1 MRKPWITRRLLLWLA
16 TLCLGPGAANAQ
28 RLPVTDAVASP
39 VADSVAI
46 PARPSRAAQYLG
58 ALAGSAG
65 GLLLVATSDSEVG
78 GHTALALWL
87 SSSSLSSLGA
97 WVLSPAGARPEP
109 VELMVGATVGAGL
122 GMLAGY
128 VAFAG
133 TGVLE
138 GDSGWAPVVLSY
150 TLTQALFTVLIGG
163 D

>member
-1 MRKPWITRRLLLWLA
+1 MRKPRIAPKLLLCWA
-16 TLCLGPGAANAQ
+16 MLCLGPSAANAQ
-28 RLPVTDAVASP
+28 RRPVADTVAGP

-78 GHTALALWL
+78 GNTALALWL

-97 WVLSPAGARPEP
+97 WALSPAGARPEP

-128 VAFAG
+128 VAFAA

-138 GDSGWAPVVLSY
+138 GESGWTPVVLSY
-150 TLTQALFTVLIGG
+150 ALTQALFTVLIGG
-163 D
+163 